1 MFNCWCNGKP
11 AELAGRDGGLEGGFE
26 ENETGWELTMPAEP
40 GPTADEKGVDER
52 GGCEKSSCGSI
63 FIALSALSPS
73 VIEDAQ
79 RFRDS

>member
-1 MFNCWCNGKP
+1 MFNWCNGMP

-26 ENETGWELTMPAEP
+26 ENGPGWELTMPV
-40 GPTADEKGVDER
+40 GPTVDEKGMVER
-52 GGCEKSSCGSI
+52 GGCEMSSGGSI

-73 VIEDAQ
+73 FIEDAQ

>member
-1 MFNCWCNGKP
+1 MFNCGCNGKP

-26 ENETGWELTMPAEP
+26 ENGFGWELTV
-40 GPTADEKGVDER
+40 PTEEKGKDER

-63 FIALSALSPS
+63 FIALSILSS
-73 VIEDAQ
+73 SFIEDAH